1 MGLGRRAVGDV
12 AVADASWSS
21 RTVLVT
27 GAAGLLGGWLSRRL
41 VAAGAHVVGLDVDWP
56 SGAILS
62 AEEPVERVDADVRR
76 RDDVDGALREHRP
89 EVVFH
94 LAAQTQVGIANDDP
108 VGTFEHNILGTWN
121 LLEACRRAPSVASVV
136 VASSDKAYGDR
147 DGAAYAETDP
157 LEGRHPYAASKTCA
171 DVLAQTYAE
180 SYGLPV
186 AISRC
191 GNMYGGGDLEWERI
205 VPGTIRSLLRSE
217 RPVIRSDGRFVRDYL
232 YVEDAAEGVARLAHA
247 VAERDELRGEPFNFA
262 AETRLS
268 VLELVDRIRGL
279 MAVDLEPEILD
290 EAVNEI
296 REQRVDAGKARS
308 ELGWTPR
315 HTLDEGLRSS
325 IDWYRDYLSA

>member
-1 MGLGRRAVGDV
+1 VGDV
-12 AVADASWSS
+12 AVADGFWSS

-27 GAAGLLGGWLSRRL
+27 GAAGLLGGWLSRHL
-41 VAAGAHVVGLDVDWP
+41 LGAGARVVGLDLDWP
-56 SGAILS
+56 GGAILTP
-62 AEEPVERVDADVRR
+62 EEPVLRVDGDIRA
-76 RDDVDGALREHRP
+76 RDELDGVLAEHRP
-89 EVVFH
+89 EVVVH
-94 LAAQTQVGIANDDP
+94 LAAQTQVGVANDDP

-121 LLEACRRAPSVASVV
+121 LLEACRRAPSVTSVV

-147 DGAAYAETDP
+147 DGAAYVETDP
-157 LEGRHPYAASKTCA
+157 LAGRHPYAASKTCA

-217 RPVIRSDGRFVRDYL
+217 RPVIRSDGRYVRDYL
-232 YVEDAAEGVARLAHA
+232 YVEDAAEGVARLARA
-247 VAERDELRGEPFNFA
+247 VVERPELGGEPFNFA

-268 VLELVDRIRGL
+268 VLELVDRIRAL
-279 MAVDLEPEILD
+279 MAADLEPEILD

-296 REQRVDAGKARS
+296 REQRVDATKARS
-308 ELGWTPR
+308 ELGWEPR
-315 HTLDEGLRSS
+315 HSLDEGLRSS
-325 IDWYRDYLSA
+325 IEWYRDYLSG

>member
-1 MGLGRRAVGDV
+1 MGDV
-12 AVADASWSS
+12 VLADGFWRR
-21 RTVLVT
+21 RTVLIT

-41 VAAGAHVVGLDVDWP
+41 IASGGRVVGLDIDWP
-56 SGAILS
+56 GGAIL
-62 AEEPVERVDADVRR
+62 AQDEPVARVDGDVRR
-76 RDDVDGALREHRP
+76 REDIDRVLREHRP

-94 LAAQTQVGIANDDP
+94 LAAQTQVGVANEDP
-108 VGTFEHNILGTWN
+108 VTTFEHNILGTWN
-121 LLEACRRAPSVASVV
+121 VLDACRHASHVASVV

-147 DGAAYAETDP
+147 EGAAYVETDP
-157 LEGRHPYAASKTCA
+157 LAGRHPYAASKTCT

-217 RPVIRSDGRFVRDYL
+217 RPMIRSDGRYIRDYL
-232 YVEDAAEGVARLAHA
+232 YVEDAAQGVERLAQA
-247 VAERDELRGEPFNFA
+247 LAERPALRGEQFNFA

-268 VLELVDRIRGL
+268 VLELVDRIRTL
-279 MAVDLEPEILD
+279 LASDLEPEVLD

-296 REQRVDAGKARS
+296 REQRVNAAKARR
-308 ELGWTPR
+308 ELGWAPQ
-315 HTLDEGLRSS
+315 HSLDAALAKS
-325 IDWYRDYLSA
+325 IEWYRQYLSR